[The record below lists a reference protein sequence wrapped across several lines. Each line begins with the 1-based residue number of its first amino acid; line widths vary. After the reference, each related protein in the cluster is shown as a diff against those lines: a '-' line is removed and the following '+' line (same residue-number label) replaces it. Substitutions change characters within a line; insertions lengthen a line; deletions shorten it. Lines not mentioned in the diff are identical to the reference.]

1 VNVNI
6 KNKNSNIFIF
16 LNEFGQESSPAIGDG
31 EICACLRFIMSGQK
45 SDNCNSLEK
54 IVLST
59 CGYAYKKTRSYSM
72 EKFAQIVKMI
82 NDWVWGPWLLVL
94 LVGTHV
100 FMTVRTGFI
109 QRRLGLGIKL
119 SVTKDKDSAGDV
131 SQFGALTTALASTI
145 GTGNI
150 VGVGTAIASGGPG
163 ALLWMWLTGVFGIA
177 TKYAESLIAVK
188 YRVKDDKGMIIGG
201 AMFALERGLKMK
213 WLGVLFAFLTAV
225 AAFGIGS
232 AVQSNAVANQVKE
245 TFGVTPWISGLIIS
259 VLVAVVVIGGLK
271 WNARVSERLVPF
283 MAVIYV
289 IGCIVI
295 LIINGRYILPAIG
308 LVCSSAFN
316 LRSVGGGF
324 LGFAA
329 VKMMTAARYGVAR
342 GLFSNESGMG
352 SAPIVAA
359 AAQTRNPVRQALVSS
374 TGTFWDTVIICLI
387 TGLVII
393 TSGMAHEGALK
404 VTEGGVLVSSAFNQ
418 IPVIGNIILTFGLI
432 TFAFSTILGWCYY
445 GEKGMEYLLG
455 TKSIIPYRCIY
466 VLVAFLGVIPS
477 LKVVWDIADTLNAL
491 MAIPNLIAVLLLSGV
506 IAAETKKYLSG
517 NRIEDTDTES
527 IPQWE

>member
-1 VNVNI
+1 
-6 KNKNSNIFIF
+6 
-16 LNEFGQESSPAIGDG
+16 
-31 EICACLRFIMSGQK
+31 
-45 SDNCNSLEK
+45 
-54 IVLST
+54 
-59 CGYAYKKTRSYSM
+59 M
-72 EKFAQIVKMI
+72 EKFEQIVGMV
-82 NDWVWGPWLLVL
+82 NGWVWGPWLLVL
-94 LVGTHV
+94 LVGTHI
-100 FMTVRTGFI
+100 FMTVRTGII
-109 QRRLGLGIKL
+109 QRKLGLGIKL
-119 SVTKDKDSAGDV
+119 SVTPDKNSVGDV

-150 VGVGTAIASGGPG
+150 VGVGTAIALGGPG

-213 WLGVLFAFLTAV
+213 WLGAIFAFLTAV

-232 AVQSNAVANQVKE
+232 AVQSNAVANQVHSS
-245 TFGVTPWISGLIIS
+245 FGVAPWISGLII
-259 VLVAVVVIGGLK
+259 AVMVGIVVIGGLK
-271 WNARVSERLVPF
+271 WIARVSEALVPF

-295 LIINGRYILPAIG
+295 LVINAKFIIPAIG

-316 LRSVGGGF
+316 VRSAGGGVA
-324 LGFAA
+324 GFIA
-329 VKMMTAARYGVAR
+329 VQMMTAARRGVAR

-374 TGTFWDTVIICLI
+374 TGTFWDTVVICLL

-393 TSGMAHEGALK
+393 SSGLAHQGNLNM
-404 VTEGGVLVSSAFNQ
+404 TGGGVLVSSAFSQ
-418 IPVIGNIILTFGLI
+418 IPLIGNFILTFGLI

-455 TKSIIPYRCIY
+455 TKSIVPYRCIY
-466 VLVAFLGVIPS
+466 VIVAFLGVIPT
-477 LKVVWDIADTLNAL
+477 LNIVWDIADTLNAL
-491 MAIPNLIAVLLLSGV
+491 MTIPNLIAVLLLSGV
-506 IAAETKKYLSG
+506 IASETKKYLKDNHIDDVDSEPVPLRD
-517 NRIEDTDTES
+517 NLK
-527 IPQWE
+527 